1 MTAFKKKM
9 LYVWSKNL
17 AAESLMK
24 TKKIINENC
33 EVTVNLKIK
42 DTENTYLL
50 RIKNNF
56 VPQRFIPGQFVM
68 LKHNPGSS
76 DPLLARPFSIF
87 RKFNENEFEI
97 LYRVCGKGTDLLSNI
112 KKGDYVSVTGPLG
125 NGFNALSDFQGLQN
139 GGSTK
144 IVKNIHV
151 LIAGGIGIAPLFS
164 LPDFIKNKGRA
175 GNESTAAHRVNDSA
189 DNADN
194 NERSNINTEDSGRT
208 PSNRALEDCDCGDN
222 NKFILYYGSK
232 TEKELYFRYS
242 IHSDYD
248 EVYFATDDGSFGY
261 KGSVVDLLF
270 KNINDYCNQNE
281 KSTERLNVNFYACG
295 PKPMLSYLI
304 NKFRA
309 QNKSNMSNSGIL
321 NEYAVQVSL
330 EEHFACGIGVCLGCV
345 VKINSAHSN
354 NFVFKR
360 VCKDGPVFN
369 AFELH
374 DYC

>member
-1 MTAFKKKM
+1 
-9 LYVWSKNL
+9 
-17 AAESLMK
+17 MK
-24 TKKIINENC
+24 TKKIINGNC

-56 VPQRFIPGQFVM
+56 IPQNFIPGQFAMV
-68 LKHNPGSS
+68 KHNPGYS

-87 RKFNENEFEI
+87 RRFNENEFEI

-125 NGFNALSDFQGLQN
+125 NGFNTLSDFQGLQN
-139 GGSTK
+139 DSGAK

-164 LPDFIKNKGRA
+164 LPDFIKNKERKV
-175 GNESTAAHRVNDSA
+175 NESTLNPLVIDGA
-189 DNADN
+189 DDD
-194 NERSNINTEDSGRT
+194 E
-208 PSNRALEDCDCGDN
+208 
-222 NKFILYYGSK
+222 FILYYGSK

-261 KGSVVDLLF
+261 KGNIVDLLF
-270 KNINDYCNQNE
+270 RNINDYRKQNE
-281 KSTERLNVNFYACG
+281 KSAEQLNVNFYACG

-304 NKFRA
+304 NKFEVY
-309 QNKSNMSNSGIL
+309 NKLNMPNSNKDML
-321 NEYAVQVSL
+321 NKYAIQVSL

-345 VKINSAHSN
+345 VKINSDNSD

-369 AFELH
+369 ASELH
-374 DYC
+374 NYC

>member
-1 MTAFKKKM
+1 
-9 LYVWSKNL
+9 
-17 AAESLMK
+17 MK
-24 TKKIINENC
+24 TKKIINGNC

-56 VPQRFIPGQFVM
+56 IPQNFIPGQFAMV
-68 LKHNPGSS
+68 KHNPGYS

-97 LYRVCGKGTDLLSNI
+97 LYRVCGKGTDLLSSI
-112 KKGDYVSVTGPLG
+112 KQGDYLSVTGPLG
-125 NGFNALSDFQGLQN
+125 NGFNTLSDFQGLQN
-139 GGSTK
+139 GSGAK

-164 LPDFIKNKGRA
+164 LPDFIKNKGSK
-175 GNESTAAHRVNDSA
+175 GNKDETAVNSRVKDS
-189 DNADN
+189 
-194 NERSNINTEDSGRT
+194 EDDDDK
-208 PSNRALEDCDCGDN
+208 L
-222 NKFILYYGSK
+222 ILYYGSK
-232 TEKELYFRYS
+232 TEKELYFRHS

-261 KGSVVDLLF
+261 KGNIVDLLF
-270 KNINDYCNQNE
+270 RNINDYCKQNE
-281 KSTERLNVNFYACG
+281 KSAELLYVNFYACG
-295 PKPMLSYLI
+295 SKPMLLYLI
-304 NKFRA
+304 NKFRVY
-309 QNKSNMSNSGIL
+309 NKLNMSNSDML
-321 NEYAVQVSL
+321 NKFVIQVSL

-345 VKINSAHSN
+345 VKINSNNSD

-369 AFELH
+369 ASELH

>member
-1 MTAFKKKM
+1 M
-9 LYVWSKNL
+9 
-17 AAESLMK
+17 E

-56 VPQRFIPGQFVM
+56 ATQSFIPGQFVM
-68 LKHNPGSS
+68 LKHNRGCS

-87 RKFNENEFEI
+87 RKFNDNEFEI

-112 KKGDYVSVTGPLG
+112 KKGDFVSITGPLG
-125 NGFNALSDFQGLQN
+125 NGFNTLCDFQGLKN
-139 GGSTK
+139 ARGEK
-144 IVKNIHV
+144 IINNIHV

-164 LPDFIKNKGRA
+164 LPDFIRNKGRK
-175 GNESTAAHRVNDSA
+175 GNEPMLGPEIKDSA
-189 DNADN
+189 DND
-194 NERSNINTEDSGRT
+194 
-208 PSNRALEDCDCGDN
+208 
-222 NKFILYYGSK
+222 KFILYYGSK
-232 TEKELYFRYS
+232 TEKESYFRYS

-261 KGSVVDLLF
+261 KGSIVDLLF
-270 KNINDYCNQNE
+270 SNINDYRNQNE
-281 KSTERLNVNFYACG
+281 ESAELLNVNFYACG

-309 QNKSNMSNSGIL
+309 HNMLDMSNSDIL
-321 NEYAVQVSL
+321 NKYAVQVSL

-345 VKINSAHSN
+345 VKINSADSAR
-354 NFVFKR
+354 FIFKR

-369 AFELH
+369 ASEL
-374 DYC
+374 YNYY